1 MAAQGYPASPQ
12 KGSLIHGLET
22 AASLPDVYIFQA
34 GTARNTA
41 GELVTAGGRV
51 LAVCAL
57 GDNVSEAQKRAY
69 TAVKKIHWHGAHWR
83 TDIGARAL

>member
-1 MAAQGYPASPQ
+1 
-12 KGSLIHGLET
+12 
-22 AASLPDVYIFQA
+22 
-34 GTARNTA
+34 RNTA

-83 TDIGARAL
+83 TDIGVRAL